1 MASPAPPAPPA
12 PLPSCKPVETR
23 EYTEIEIRSIV
34 DRVLY
39 PTDLEDPATGAPV
52 FVLNSTALP
61 APQAINYNLLLP
73 HLLAVVRHVGDYSI
87 IFFAGGGSYRPSWPW
102 MIQTYSKLDR
112 DLRKS
117 LKRLYIVHENWWV
130 RTIMEMVAGAVSGKF
145 RKKSVHGRILDI
157 VFPNLTALGQ
167 HLDIRFVSIPLA
179 VYVHDRKLEPNIEF
193 ESQQGV
199 VFGRDLPS
207 EGVMPYFWRECIDH
221 LSVEGIY
228 TPSIF
233 RISPKLDH
241 LSILRE
247 AFDRCQLVDLH
258 EYSPHVVAS
267 LLKLFLRLLPTPP
280 LPYSLIGKFPDF
292 TPTAENTI
300 MVANSLPRQTIVLFS
315 LLVPLLRTIA
325 LHERSSRMTIANLA
339 KCITPSLIRIA
350 VPTEETAIMSPV
362 ESATTLI
369 SETSSETVYIS
380 DPLEVVRVLEY
391 NTKLFECLIYY
402 WTELPFISGS
412 DASNGSGK
420 DDEGR
425 NESSS
430 RTSSST
436 TLKAL
441 GHLPPPLPL
450 RKPST
455 SSLSNT
461 ESTATG
467 SSSPNEMVSSASASM
482 SSDGRTPSGS
492 TSPSSSP
499 QLSGTQLPSIP
510 EPPGHEHVGLS
521 SSTSSAAI
529 SFSYYT
535 KQQSQ
540 KIVTSSLRKAAPL
553 GHLQSQNTQL
563 VSSRRG
569 SAASTFSYS
578 SAASSFSSAKSS
590 ASSISSMTSS
600 GSDKPY
606 IPLPTTT
613 FLPPT
618 GTPRSA
624 SLPIRTAKVS
634 VVGGFR
640 CISADSTSQQQ
651 HAQVLRAISPY
662 VTSPANPMKFEQT
675 SKIAAAGA
683 ETVIG
688 KENVMLQPSL
698 PSKIKALGPASSEG
712 NGPVNSR
719 KKGRIVEEL
728 TRIYEERSQTAE
740 LLLQMGKR
748 SVSTP

>member
-1 MASPAPPAPPA
+1 MASPASPASLAPP
-12 PLPSCKPVETR
+12 PSRKPVETL

-39 PTDLEDPATGAPV
+39 PTDLEDPATGTPV

-61 APQAINYNLLLP
+61 APQSINYNLLLP
-73 HLLAVVRHVGDYSI
+73 HLLTVVRHVGDYSI
-87 IFFAGGGSYRPSWPW
+87 IFFAGGGSHRPSWPW

-145 RKKSVHGRILDI
+145 RNKAVH
-157 VFPNLTALGQ
+157 VPNLTALGQ

-179 VYVHDRKLEPNIEF
+179 VYVHDRKLEPHIEF

-207 EGVMPYFWRECIDH
+207 DGVMPYFWRECIDH
-221 LSVEGIY
+221 LAVEGIY

-258 EYSPHVVAS
+258 EFSPHVIAS

-300 MVANSLPRQTIVLFS
+300 MVANWLPQQTIVLFS

-325 LHERSSRMTIANLA
+325 LHERSSKMTIANLA

-362 ESATTLI
+362 EFTTTI
-369 SETSSETVYIS
+369 VPEASSEMVYIS
-380 DPLEVVRVLEY
+380 DPIEVVRVLEY

-402 WTELPFISGS
+402 WTELPFISGL
-412 DASNGSGK
+412 DGSNGSGK
-420 DDEGR
+420 DDEGT

-436 TLKAL
+436 TLKTL

-461 ESTATG
+461 ESTATDLT
-467 SSSPNEMVSSASASM
+467 SHSELSLSAASAAM
-482 SSDGRTPSGS
+482 SSDGRTSSAS

-499 QLSGTQLPSIP
+499 QLSGTQLQSIP
-510 EPPGHEHVGLS
+510 EPPAHEQIGV
-521 SSTSSAAI
+521 STSSAGI
-529 SFSYYT
+529 SFSYST
-535 KQQSQ
+535 KQQAQ

-553 GHLQSQNTQL
+553 GHSQLQNTQL

-578 SAASSFSSAKSS
+578 SAASSFSSTKSS
-590 ASSISSMTSS
+590 ASSISSTTSS

-606 IPLPTTT
+606 IPLPATT

-624 SLPIRTAKVS
+624 SMPIKTAKVS

-640 CISADSTSQQQ
+640 CISADSTSEQQ

-662 VTSPANPMKFEQT
+662 VTSQAHPMKLEQT

-683 ETVIG
+683 GTVIG
-688 KENVMLQPSL
+688 KENAMLPPSL
-698 PSKIKALGPASSEG
+698 PANIKVIGPASSEG
-712 NGPVNSR
+712 SGGLNGR

-728 TRIYEERSQTAE
+728 TRIYEERSQSAE

>member
-1 MASPAPPAPPA
+1 MTSPASPASQALPP
-12 PLPSCKPVETR
+12 SRKPVETR

-39 PTDLEDPATGAPV
+39 PADLEDPATGAPV

-61 APQAINYNLLLP
+61 APQSINYNLLLP

-87 IFFAGGGSYRPSWPW
+87 IFFAGGGSHRPSWPW

-130 RTIMEMVAGAVSGKF
+130 RTIMEMVAGTVSGKF
-145 RKKSVHGRILDI
+145 RKKAVH
-157 VFPNLTALGQ
+157 VPNLTALGH

-207 EGVMPYFWRECIDH
+207 EGVMPYFWRECVDY
-221 LSVEGIY
+221 LSLEGIY

-325 LHERSSRMTIANLA
+325 LHERSSRMTITNLA

-350 VPTEETAIMSPV
+350 VPTEETVIMSPV
-362 ESATTLI
+362 ESATTLNP
-369 SETSSETVYIS
+369 ETSSETVYIS

-420 DDEGR
+420 DDEAR
-425 NESSS
+425 NEGSS
-430 RTSSST
+430 RASSST

-455 SSLSNT
+455 SSVSNT
-461 ESTATG
+461 ESTATD
-467 SSSPNEMVSSASASM
+467 SSSNEMASSASASM
-482 SSDGRTPSGS
+482 SSDGRTSSGS
-492 TSPSSSP
+492 TSPLSSP

-510 EPPGHEHVGLS
+510 EPPAHEQVGLS

-529 SFSYYT
+529 SFSYST
-535 KQQSQ
+535 KKQSQ
-540 KIVTSSLRKAAPL
+540 KIVTSSLRKATPL
-553 GHLQSQNTQL
+553 GHLQSQNAQL

-578 SAASSFSSAKSS
+578 SAASSFSSTKSS

-624 SLPIRTAKVS
+624 SMPIRTAKVS

-662 VTSPANPMKFEQT
+662 VTSQANPMKLEQT
-675 SKIAAAGA
+675 SNIAATESGI
-683 ETVIG
+683 VIG
-688 KENVMLQPSL
+688 KENAMLQPSL
-698 PSKIKALGPASSEG
+698 PSKIKDHGGAPSEG
-712 NGPVNSR
+712 NGGLNSR

-728 TRIYEERSQTAE
+728 TRIYEERCQSAE

-748 SVSTP
+748 SLSTP

>member
-1 MASPAPPAPPA
+1 MASPESPASPAPP
-12 PLPSCKPVETR
+12 PSRKPVETR

-39 PTDLEDPATGAPV
+39 PTDLEDPITGTPV

-61 APQAINYNLLLP
+61 VPQSINYNLLLP

-87 IFFAGGGSYRPSWPW
+87 IFFAGGGSHRPSWPW

-145 RKKSVHGRILDI
+145 RNKAVH
-157 VFPNLTALGQ
+157 VPNLTALGQ

-207 EGVMPYFWRECIDH
+207 DGVMPYFWRECIDY

-300 MVANSLPRQTIVLFS
+300 MVADSLPRQTIVLFS

-325 LHERSSRMTIANLA
+325 LHARSSKMTIANLA

-362 ESATTLI
+362 DSATTLVP
-369 SETSSETVYIS
+369 EASSETVYIS

-412 DASNGSGK
+412 DGSNGSDK
-420 DDEGR
+420 DDDGR

-436 TLKAL
+436 TLKTL

-461 ESTATG
+461 ESTATD
-467 SSSPNEMVSSASASM
+467 STSPNDMASSASASM
-482 SSDGRTPSGS
+482 SSDGRTSSGS

-510 EPPGHEHVGLS
+510 EPPAHEQVGLS
-521 SSTSSAAI
+521 SSTSSAGI
-529 SFSYYT
+529 SFSYST
-535 KQQSQ
+535 KQHAQ

-553 GHLQSQNTQL
+553 GYSQSQNTQL

-578 SAASSFSSAKSS
+578 SAASSFSTKSS

-624 SLPIRTAKVS
+624 SMPIKTAKVS

-662 VTSPANPMKFEQT
+662 VTSQAHAMKLEQT

-683 ETVIG
+683 GSVIG
-688 KENVMLQPSL
+688 KENAMLPTSL
-698 PSKIKALGPASSEG
+698 PAKIKVLGPASSEVNRG
-712 NGPVNSR
+712 LNSR

-728 TRIYEERSQTAE
+728 TRIYEERSQSAE

>member
-145 RKKSVHGRILDI
+145 RKKSVH
-157 VFPNLTALGQ
+157 VPNLTALGQ